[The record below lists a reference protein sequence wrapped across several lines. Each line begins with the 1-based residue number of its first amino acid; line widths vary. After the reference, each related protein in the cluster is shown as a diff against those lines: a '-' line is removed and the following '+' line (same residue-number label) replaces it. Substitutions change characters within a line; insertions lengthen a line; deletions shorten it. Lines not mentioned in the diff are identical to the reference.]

1 VKSAVTCNS
10 STNFYYFFLRVYYH
24 QMPDDRAEADEKD
37 KGKRAESDDD
47 EEEIDRPIPT
57 VNGGYSHTKSSK
69 RKIGQANKGK
79 TPWNKGKRRTEI
91 EKAKISAGV
100 KKNKEKKLQEKLT
113 ELGLTED
120 GYIEQKKDKKL
131 KRDNARRRERAREKK
146 QEKERLLKE
155 NQQNK
160 KKQDKVSTE
169 ETTIAKKQPKS
180 TTNKKSLPQ
189 SSKSKP
195 QQKVISS
202 SETSGKSSAVT
213 NSISKPETVCSFDDD
228 FQISPSASSDIKS
241 PNEQKSSSKTAT
253 SSAPSTTAHKKG
265 VNNVLKRKKCKNGGP
280 GGLICCSE
288 CNALY
293 SRYLVF
299 THREMERIAVQKVS
313 QEVSELIVLLE
324 ESRNRLKD
332 SFERVDNNRDRRFDF
347 LDASSFYLTENN
359 NPNKIGRRRGTSIG
373 SCGGGLFQ
381 PHHLELDMSNAM
393 DAYNSGG

>member
-1 VKSAVTCNS
+1 
-10 STNFYYFFLRVYYH
+10 
-24 QMPDDRAEADEKD
+24 MRARNRRILLEK
-37 KGKRAESDDD
+37 
-47 EEEIDRPIPT
+47 I
-57 VNGGYSHTKSSK
+57 
-69 RKIGQANKGK
+69 
-79 TPWNKGKRRTEI
+79 
-91 EKAKISAGV
+91 AKM
-100 KKNKEKKLQEKLT
+100 
-113 ELGLTED
+113 GLTED
-120 GYIEQKKDKKL
+120 EYNEKKKKE
-131 KRDNARRRERAREKK
+131 KQEREKARRRKVAQKK
-146 QEKERLLKE
+146 KEEKERLLKE
-155 NQQNK
+155 KQQNK

-169 ETTIAKKQPKS
+169 EKIKKRKKDIKTRIAQEIIAENLPDTAPVTNIAVDTVEKTKTTTIKTTVTTTIAKKQPKS

-195 QQKVISS
+195 QLKVISS
-202 SETSGKSSAVT
+202 SETSGKSSAGT
-213 NSISKPETVCSFDDD
+213 NSILKPEIVFSREFKWSHHPFDDD
-228 FQISPSASSDIKS
+228 FQSSLSASSDVNS

-373 SCGGGLFQ
+373 SCGGGLFH